1 MIRALKKDNEKLLK
15 QIEVFK
21 GNYRMKD
28 TEDLISECK
37 QNAILRKSKS
47 VAMSRF
53 QISSRAT
60 SNFNLRDKSEDNN
73 SQTEVSVKD

>member
-1 MIRALKKDNEKLLK
+1 MIKALKKDNEKLLK
-15 QIEVFK
+15 QIEVYK

-53 QISSRAT
+53 HTSSHAT
-60 SNFNLRDKSEDNN
+60 SNINLRDKSEDRN
-73 SQTEVSVKD
+73 SQTEFNSKD